1 MKKKEIKLYLLRH
14 GETIWNV
21 QKKFQGQMNSPLTE
35 NGIEKLKD
43 TAKELMNIDFQ
54 GVYTS
59 QMRRTIESAKI
70 ILEKNIKYLK
80 EPVRINNMKELNEIY
95 FGIWQG
101 MTYEEIEG
109 EYPEEYDNYFNNPSK
124 YEAWIIGGEDL
135 DKGLER
141 FLNGIERIV
150 SFEEMQYGSGKILV
164 VTHGTVLELFMNHIN
179 HRKMDD
185 LEERKLIGNGEYK
198 IFSYNESRFL

>member
-80 EPVRINNMKELNEIY
+80 EPVKINNMKEFNEIY

-135 DKGLER
+135 DEGLER

>member
-1 MKKKEIKLYLLRH
+1 MEKREIKLYLLRH
-14 GETIWNV
+14 GETVWNV
-21 QKKFQGQMNSPLTE
+21 QKKFQGQLNSPLTE

-43 TAKELMNIDFQ
+43 TAKELMDIDFQ

-80 EPVRINNMKELNEIY
+80 EPARINNMKELNEIY

-101 MTYEEIEG
+101 MTYEEIEE
-109 EYPEEYDNYFNNPSK
+109 EYPKEYGNYFNNPSK
-124 YEAWIIGGEDL
+124 YEAWSIGGEDL
-135 DKGLER
+135 DEGLGR
-141 FLNGIERIV
+141 FLNGIERIA
-150 SFEEMQYGSGKILV
+150 SFEERQDGSGEILV

-179 HRKMDD
+179 HRKIDD
-185 LEERKLIGNGEYK
+185 LDERKLIGNGEYK

>member
-1 MKKKEIKLYLLRH
+1 MKKREIKLYLLRQ
-14 GETIWNV
+14 GETAWNV
-21 QKKFQGQMNSPLTE
+21 QKKFQGQLNSPLTE

-43 TAKELMNIDFQ
+43 TARELMDIDFQ

-141 FLNGIERIV
+141 FLNGIERIA

>member
-1 MKKKEIKLYLLRH
+1 MKKREIKLYLLRH
-14 GETIWNV
+14 GETAWNV
-21 QKKFQGQMNSPLTE
+21 QKKFQGQLNSPLTE

-43 TAKELMNIDFQ
+43 TARELMDIDFQ

-141 FLNGIERIV
+141 FLNGIERIA

>member
-1 MKKKEIKLYLLRH
+1 MKKREIKLYLLRH
-14 GETIWNV
+14 GETAWNV
-21 QKKFQGQMNSPLTE
+21 QKKFQGQLNSPLTE

-141 FLNGIERIV
+141 FLNGIERIA